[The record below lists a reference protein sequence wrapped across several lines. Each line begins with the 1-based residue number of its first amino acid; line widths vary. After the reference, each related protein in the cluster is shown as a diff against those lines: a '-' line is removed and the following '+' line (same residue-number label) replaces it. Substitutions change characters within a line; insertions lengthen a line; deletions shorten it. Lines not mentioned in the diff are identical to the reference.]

1 LPFFLW
7 GVDSKVEDEIRE
19 GTLSMA
25 EPPNPEKIL
34 AIRLIAIFTKPYFN
48 LSSFFGGLGVL
59 DKSLPL

>member
-1 LPFFLW
+1 
-7 GVDSKVEDEIRE
+7 
-19 GTLSMA
+19 MA